1 MKYYVLF
8 FFVLFLCA
16 CTGDENSSSC
26 SVSVQL
32 LSPTD
37 EVTLPFE
44 EMEVVL
50 TNKDQGT
57 VYTSSCSSDG
67 VALFNVE
74 YGYYTVAVHY
84 QSVSGIIFSGRL
96 ESLSLLPEQGEEVMK
111 VQLQLARSKINALVI
126 KEIYYVGCKGELGA
140 DYQADQYV
148 TLYNNS
154 DETVYLD
161 GLCLALVDPM
171 PGIVSGFGGSDAGYC
186 VSLGEI
192 YGYETDSRCCYDLAI
207 SG

>member
-67 VALFNVE
+67 VALFINLFPELFSVE
-74 YGYYTVAVHY
+74 DW
-84 QSVSGIIFSGRL
+84 
-96 ESLSLLPEQGEEVMK
+96 
-111 VQLQLARSKINALVI
+111 N
-126 KEIYYVGCKGELGA
+126 
-140 DYQADQYV
+140 
-148 TLYNNS
+148 
-154 DETVYLD
+154 
-161 GLCLALVDPM
+161 LCR
-171 PGIVSGFGGSDAGYC
+171 YC
-186 VSLGEI
+186 PNRVKK
-192 YGYETDSRCCYDLAI
+192 
-207 SG
+207 

>member
-57 VYTSSCSSDG
+57 VYTSSC
-67 VALFNVE
+67 AYIINLFPELFSVE
-74 YGYYTVAVHY
+74 DW
-84 QSVSGIIFSGRL
+84 
-96 ESLSLLPEQGEEVMK
+96 
-111 VQLQLARSKINALVI
+111 N
-126 KEIYYVGCKGELGA
+126 
-140 DYQADQYV
+140 
-148 TLYNNS
+148 
-154 DETVYLD
+154 
-161 GLCLALVDPM
+161 LCR
-171 PGIVSGFGGSDAGYC
+171 YC
-186 VSLGEI
+186 PNRVKK
-192 YGYETDSRCCYDLAI
+192 
-207 SG
+207 

>member
-26 SVSVQL
+26 FVSVQL

-37 EVTLPFE
+37 EVTCLSKR
-44 EMEVVL
+44 EVVL

-57 VYTSSCSSDG
+57 VYTSSCASDG

-84 QSVSGIIFSGRL
+84 QSPSGIIFSGRL

-148 TLYNNS
+148 TPIIILMRLYIWM
-154 DETVYLD
+154 DCVWLWWIRCRVLYL
-161 GLCLALVDPM
+161 
-171 PGIVSGFGGSDAGYC
+171 PG
-186 VSLGEI
+186 
-192 YGYETDSRCCYDLAI
+192 
-207 SG
+207 

>member
-57 VYTSSCSSDG
+57 VYTSSCGSDG

-84 QSVSGIIFSGRL
+84 QSASGIIFSGRL
-96 ESLSLLPEQGEEVMK
+96 ESLSLLPE
-111 VQLQLARSKINALVI
+111 
-126 KEIYYVGCKGELGA
+126 
-140 DYQADQYV
+140 
-148 TLYNNS
+148 
-154 DETVYLD
+154 
-161 GLCLALVDPM
+161 
-171 PGIVSGFGGSDAGYC
+171 
-186 VSLGEI
+186 
-192 YGYETDSRCCYDLAI
+192 
-207 SG
+207 

>member
-50 TNKDQGT
+50 TN
-57 VYTSSCSSDG
+57 V
-67 VALFNVE
+67 
-74 YGYYTVAVHY
+74 
-84 QSVSGIIFSGRL
+84 IIYNPNL
-96 ESLSLLPEQGEEVMK
+96 M
-111 VQLQLARSKINALVI
+111 
-126 KEIYYVGCKGELGA
+126 
-140 DYQADQYV
+140 QY
-148 TLYNNS
+148 LN
-154 DETVYLD
+154 L
-161 GLCLALVDPM
+161 
-171 PGIVSGFGGSDAGYC
+171 
-186 VSLGEI
+186 
-192 YGYETDSRCCYDLAI
+192 
-207 SG
+207 

>member
-57 VYTSSCSSDG
+57 VYTSSCASDG

-171 PGIVSGFGGSDAGYC
+171 PGIVSPW
-186 VSLGEI
+186 VK
-192 YGYETDSRCCYDLAI
+192 
-207 SG
+207 

>member
-57 VYTSSCSSDG
+57 VYTSSCASDG

-161 GLCLALVDPM
+161 GLCL
-171 PGIVSGFGGSDAGYC
+171 
-186 VSLGEI
+186 
-192 YGYETDSRCCYDLAI
+192 T
-207 SG
+207 

>member
-1 MKYYVLF
+1 MRMKYYVLF

-57 VYTSSCSSDG
+57 VYTSSCGSDG

-84 QSVSGIIFSGRL
+84 QSASGIIFSGRL
-96 ESLSLLPEQGEEVMK
+96 ESLSLLPEQGEEVAQMLIDESVVVVLGGNAFK
-111 VQLQLARSKINALVI
+111 RKHDDISTSSSTARSTGVVSSGSNDLDA
-126 KEIYYVGCKGELGA
+126 
-140 DYQADQYV
+140 
-148 TLYNNS
+148 NS
-154 DETVYLD
+154 EAV
-161 GLCLALVDPM
+161 AAVRQPRQ
-171 PGIVSGFGGSDAGYC
+171 
-186 VSLGEI
+186 E
-192 YGYETDSRCCYDLAI
+192 
-207 SG
+207 

>member
-57 VYTSSCSSDG
+57 VYTSSCASDG
-67 VALFNVE
+67 VALWNMDIIQLPYIINLFPELFSVE
-74 YGYYTVAVHY
+74 DW
-84 QSVSGIIFSGRL
+84 
-96 ESLSLLPEQGEEVMK
+96 
-111 VQLQLARSKINALVI
+111 N
-126 KEIYYVGCKGELGA
+126 
-140 DYQADQYV
+140 
-148 TLYNNS
+148 
-154 DETVYLD
+154 
-161 GLCLALVDPM
+161 LCR
-171 PGIVSGFGGSDAGYC
+171 YC
-186 VSLGEI
+186 PNRVKK
-192 YGYETDSRCCYDLAI
+192 
-207 SG
+207 

>member
-26 SVSVQL
+26 FVSVQL

-57 VYTSSCSSDG
+57 VYTSSCMG
-67 VALFNVE
+67 HRTKRILRIERKE
-74 YGYYTVAVHY
+74 YQTY
-84 QSVSGIIFSGRL
+84 
-96 ESLSLLPEQGEEVMK
+96 
-111 VQLQLARSKINALVI
+111 
-126 KEIYYVGCKGELGA
+126 
-140 DYQADQYV
+140 
-148 TLYNNS
+148 
-154 DETVYLD
+154 
-161 GLCLALVDPM
+161 
-171 PGIVSGFGGSDAGYC
+171 
-186 VSLGEI
+186 
-192 YGYETDSRCCYDLAI
+192 
-207 SG
+207 

>member
-16 CTGDENSSSC
+16 CAGDENRSSC
-26 SVSVQL
+26 SVSVHL

-84 QSVSGIIFSGRL
+84 QSASGIFSV
-96 ESLSLLPEQGEEVMK
+96 EDW
-111 VQLQLARSKINALVI
+111 N
-126 KEIYYVGCKGELGA
+126 
-140 DYQADQYV
+140 
-148 TLYNNS
+148 
-154 DETVYLD
+154 
-161 GLCLALVDPM
+161 LCR
-171 PGIVSGFGGSDAGYC
+171 YC
-186 VSLGEI
+186 LNRVKK
-192 YGYETDSRCCYDLAI
+192 
-207 SG
+207 

>member
-16 CTGDENSSSC
+16 CTGDENRSSC

-32 LSPTD
+32 LSSTD

-84 QSVSGIIFSGRL
+84 QSASGINFSGR
-96 ESLSLLPEQGEEVMK
+96 
-111 VQLQLARSKINALVI
+111 
-126 KEIYYVGCKGELGA
+126 
-140 DYQADQYV
+140 
-148 TLYNNS
+148 
-154 DETVYLD
+154 
-161 GLCLALVDPM
+161 
-171 PGIVSGFGGSDAGYC
+171 
-186 VSLGEI
+186 
-192 YGYETDSRCCYDLAI
+192 
-207 SG
+207 

>member
-26 SVSVQL
+26 FVSVQL

-57 VYTSSCSSDG
+57 VYTSSCASDG

-84 QSVSGIIFSGRL
+84 QSASGIIFSGRL

-111 VQLQLARSKINALVI
+111 VQLQLARSKI
-126 KEIYYVGCKGELGA
+126 
-140 DYQADQYV
+140 
-148 TLYNNS
+148 T
-154 DETVYLD
+154 
-161 GLCLALVDPM
+161 
-171 PGIVSGFGGSDAGYC
+171 
-186 VSLGEI
+186 
-192 YGYETDSRCCYDLAI
+192 
-207 SG
+207 

>member
-1 MKYYVLF
+1 MSKADVIEIEGK
-8 FFVLFLCA
+8 VV
-16 CTGDENSSSC
+16 EK
-26 SVSVQL
+26 
-32 LSPTD
+32 
-37 EVTLPFE
+37 LPNAF
-44 EMEVVL
+44 
-50 TNKDQGT
+50 
-57 VYTSSCSSDG
+57 
-67 VALFNVE
+67 FNVE

-154 DETVYLD
+154 DETVYLEECARASEEVIKQYPNVHPKYDELFNSETLD
-161 GLCLALVDPM
+161 GVT
-171 PGIVSGFGGSDAGYC
+171 GILLYKA
-186 VSLGEI
+186 
-192 YGYETDSRCCYDLAI
+192 YETRFLCI
-207 SG
+207 

>member
-57 VYTSSCSSDG
+57 VYTSSCAYSS
-67 VALFNVE
+67 
-74 YGYYTVAVHY
+74 
-84 QSVSGIIFSGRL
+84 SSS
-96 ESLSLLPEQGEEVMK
+96 
-111 VQLQLARSKINALVI
+111 
-126 KEIYYVGCKGELGA
+126 
-140 DYQADQYV
+140 
-148 TLYNNS
+148 
-154 DETVYLD
+154 
-161 GLCLALVDPM
+161 
-171 PGIVSGFGGSDAGYC
+171 
-186 VSLGEI
+186 
-192 YGYETDSRCCYDLAI
+192 LAI
-207 SG
+207 SLATIMAMAVISGR